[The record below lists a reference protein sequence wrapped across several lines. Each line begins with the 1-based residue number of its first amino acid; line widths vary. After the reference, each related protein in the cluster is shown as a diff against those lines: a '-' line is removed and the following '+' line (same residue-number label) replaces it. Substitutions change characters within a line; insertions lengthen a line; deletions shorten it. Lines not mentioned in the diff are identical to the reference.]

1 MICPNILKNILKS
14 YWKKLKRDID
24 IRIDKYINVTE
35 LKAQK
40 QTQGYM
46 EFYINKDKA
55 VISNKWTS
63 IIELGLLEVMYTYM
77 CNVDHIAI
85 LSVKVSSR
93 QNNEL
98 NIFML

>member
-1 MICPNILKNILKS
+1 MIYLNILKNIKS
-14 YWKKLKRDID
+14 YWKKLKCDID
-24 IRIDKYINVTE
+24 IRTDKYINVTE

-46 EFYINKDKA
+46 EFYINMDKA

-63 IIELGLLEVMYTYM
+63 VTELGLLEVTYTYM
-77 CNVDHIAI
+77 CNVDHTAT
-85 LSVKVSSR
+85 LSVKVNSR
-93 QNNEL
+93 QNYEL